1 MQKNFDLQAFNTL
14 QVPCTA
20 KLFTEIENTYQLLQ
34 LLETPEWKNEKH
46 WIL

>member
-1 MQKNFDLQAFNTL
+1 MQKNFNLQALNTL

-20 KLFTEIENTYQLLQ
+20 KLFTEIESTYPLLQ
-34 LLETPEWKNEKH
+34 LLETPERKNEKH